1 MKLMRN
7 DLIRPLCSMSSV
19 KKLSIVVEIQI
30 PPKKYNNL
38 SQGRTQINTTRLYKN
53 CKSFLI
59 IYKLSKPRKRYKKK
73 IPWHKTSKH
82 PDRKQVYELHEIQL
96 HRTKESYQAFNDDIN
111 INIYKY
117 CKTFTELGDWIF
129 YPLSFSI
136 ISLQVFVHHF
146 INHRVLP
153 KNKPKNKIFWLPVA

>member
-53 CKSFLI
+53 CQSFLI
-59 IYKLSKPRKRYKKK
+59 IYKLSNRVRDIKKK
-73 IPWHKTSKH
+73 FRDIKP
-82 PDRKQVYELHEIQL
+82 QNI
-96 HRTKESYQAFNDDIN
+96 RTASRFIN
-111 INIYKY
+111 YMRYSCIEQKNLIKPSTMISILIFTNIVRLLPNSVTGFFTYYHFPSFLYK
-117 CKTFTELGDWIF
+117 FLF
-129 YPLSFSI
+129 I
-136 ISLQVFVHHF
+136 IS
-146 INHRVLP
+146 
-153 KNKPKNKIFWLPVA
+153 